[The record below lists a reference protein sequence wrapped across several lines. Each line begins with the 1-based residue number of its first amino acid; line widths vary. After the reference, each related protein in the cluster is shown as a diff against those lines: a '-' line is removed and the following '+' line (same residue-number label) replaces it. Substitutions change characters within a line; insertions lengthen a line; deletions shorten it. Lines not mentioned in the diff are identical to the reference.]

1 MENVC
6 KYYKTQFFT
15 EFTNY
20 YRRCAGP
27 LRRHKNDVQRSLNET
42 TLEEFRLYLMKFY
55 QDKNYV
61 FVVKRKI
68 LLRKKKMRM

>member
-1 MENVC
+1 MCASITKLN
-6 KYYKTQFFT
+6 FS

-27 LRRHKNDVQRSLNET
+27 LRRHKNDVQRSLNEI
-42 TLEEFRLYLMKFY
+42 TLEEFRYLMKFY

>member
-1 MENVC
+1 MCASITKLN
-6 KYYKTQFFT
+6 FS

-27 LRRHKNDVQRSLNET
+27 LRRHKNDVQRSLNEI
-42 TLEEFRLYLMKFY
+42 TLEEFRYLMKFY

-61 FVVKRKI
+61 FIVKRKI